1 MSLNNTNL
9 NLSIESI
16 DDLMRC
22 INLASLLEL
31 SGWPKPG
38 NIHRTKNY
46 ENTKFEHFLAGIAAI
61 QPNFREFCRRISQY
75 SFESNKEFRE
85 INLGLFFKK
94 AAKEMMRWQNG
105 GNVLLGH
112 ILILSPLVAA
122 AIICLKKRK
131 TDFANFKLYLSKV
144 IEETTVDDTVN
155 LYKTIRLCNP
165 GGLGKIDKY
174 DINDDNAL
182 RDIRSDKI
190 KLKKIFELSKDYDL
204 ISLEYSTNF
213 KIILS
218 EGLPYFIGIYNIFK
232 DPNIAIVNTFLKLL
246 SAHPDTLIIRKSGL
260 ESALYVSKSAS
271 EILEF
276 GGISS
281 EKGFK
286 LSTQLDIELHEKKG
300 KMNPGTTADL
310 ISGVILC
317 ALLFGFRF

>member
-38 NIHRTKNY
+38 NVHRTKNY

-61 QPNFREFCRRISQY
+61 QPNFREFCRKISQY

-85 INLGLFFKK
+85 IELGLFFKK
-94 AAKEMMRWQNG
+94 AAKEMMRWQSG

-122 AIICLKKRK
+122 ATICLKKKK
-131 TDFANFKLYLSKV
+131 TDFTNFKLYLSKV
-144 IEETTVDDTVN
+144 IEESTVDDTVN

-190 KLKKIFELSKDYDL
+190 KLKRIFELSKDYDL

-213 KIILS
+213 EIILS

-232 DPNIAIVNTFLKLL
+232 DPNIAIVDTFLKIL
-246 SAHPDTLIIRKSGL
+246 SEHPDSLIIRKSGL
-260 ESALYVSKSAS
+260 ESALYVSNSAS
-271 EILEF
+271 KILEF

-286 LSTQLDIELHEKKG
+286 LSNQLDKELHKKKG

-310 ISGVILC
+310 ISGVIFC
-317 ALLFGFRF
+317 ALLFGLRF